1 MRFRHFE
8 FFQNSKSVVQDY
20 VNEEEESILFSVQ
33 DKVLLKLFLKEL
45 ENNADSADLKLPDAS
60 AVDSKII
67 KKYLCCNTSLKLITQ
82 LPSESVISIL
92 GKGLDFVK
100 G

>member
-33 DKVLLKLFLKEL
+33 DKVLLKFFLEEL
-45 ENNADSADLKLPDAS
+45 ENNADSADLKLP
-60 AVDSKII
+60 VH
-67 KKYLCCNTSLKLITQ
+67 LQLIAR
-82 LPSESVISIL
+82 
-92 GKGLDFVK
+92 
-100 G
+100 